1 MDTELL
7 VDRRIDDGTKLVAQ
21 LVRDGFN
28 VAVALWAKT
37 REEGL
42 WFLYIG
48 SDSFDMKRN
57 LGTAYQKLYFSLR
70 KISDSSISI
79 SDVKLVDSVNP
90 IAQAALRLR
99 AQFAGRIPF
108 RSRAQM
114 LGGLAVEEVYI
125 YPELGPMTPTEI
137 MQTVIGLMSRQGF
150 LQPSQVKLHDGSVI
164 VAVPCGVKTNNNMVQ
179 VEVMEP
185 SGVNRSIPLDQ
196 IASIQ

>member
-1 MDTELL
+1 MEGNCPVRSEDRTRSEKPLQRNYRCPTWGHDMDTELL

-150 LQPSQVKLHDGSVI
+150 LQPSQVKLH
-164 VAVPCGVKTNNNMVQ
+164 
-179 VEVMEP
+179 
-185 SGVNRSIPLDQ
+185 
-196 IASIQ
+196 